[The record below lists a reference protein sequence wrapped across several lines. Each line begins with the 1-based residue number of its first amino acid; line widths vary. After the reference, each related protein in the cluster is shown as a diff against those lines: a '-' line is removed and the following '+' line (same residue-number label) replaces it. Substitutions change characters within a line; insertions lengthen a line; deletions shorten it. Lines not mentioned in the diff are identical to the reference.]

1 MDAQEEHDYLMSK
14 RRIKNLEGTKPKLE
28 ALFEAKKSSSPAQP
42 AEKFLDPFEAVLKN
56 NPGLTREKVAEMAEK
71 FGF

>member
-1 MDAQEEHDYLMSK
+1 MDAQEEHDYRMSK
-14 RRIKNLEGTKPKLE
+14 RRIESLEGKKPELE
-28 ALFEAKKSSSPAQP
+28 ALLKSKRAGSPAQP
-42 AEKFLDPFEAVLKN
+42 AKECLDPIQAVLKN